1 MASSEDY
8 HDNAQQCVRMAQV
21 ARDEQSRAQWLGL
34 AQAWVRLGELAAKK
48 DIEWGSEEL
57 VVKDGR
63 LASRWSP
70 PST

>member
-1 MASSEDY
+1 
-8 HDNAQQCVRMAQV
+8 MAQM
-21 ARDEQSRAQWLGL
+21 AQDERSRAQWLGL